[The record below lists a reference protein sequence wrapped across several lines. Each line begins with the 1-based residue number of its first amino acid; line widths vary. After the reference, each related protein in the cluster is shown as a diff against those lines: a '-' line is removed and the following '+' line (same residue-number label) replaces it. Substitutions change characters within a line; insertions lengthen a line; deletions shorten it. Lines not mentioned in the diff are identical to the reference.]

1 MEDIIQRVDKLI
13 CEVLGKELKHKE
25 LEGKDMFEDLEFDS
39 VTILELI
46 SKIEYEF
53 QTEIEPEILIDNMS
67 KYDSVIEMVSN
78 IIR

>member
-1 MEDIIQRVDKLI
+1 MEEITQRVDKLI
-13 CEVLGKELKHKE
+13 CEVLGKDLKHKE
-25 LEGKDMFEDLEFDS
+25 LVGKDMFEDLEFDS
-39 VTILELI
+39 ITILELI

-67 KYDSVIEMVSN
+67 KYDSVVEMVSN